1 MSASG
6 GPVTEAGT
14 PPVPL
19 WRNRDFMLLRGGQ
32 AISAAGSRVSNIA
45 FPLLVLAVTHSPAQA
60 GIVGFANTLP
70 FALFSLPAGALV
82 DRWNRKRLMILCDTG
97 RAVAIGSIVLALGL
111 GHLSSVQLA
120 LAAFIEGALSVF
132 FTLAESAAVP
142 NVVPPEQLTAAV
154 SVNEST
160 RRGADLLGPSLGG
173 LLFSLGRA
181 VPFLADTASYW
192 VSVLS
197 LLLIRTQFQEE
208 QKARSTTL
216 RGEIWEGLRWVWH
229 QPFIRACLF
238 LVAGSNLLFEASS
251 LIVIVLAQH
260 LHASAATIGVIFSFY
275 GVGGVT
281 GAVIT
286 PWAQRRLSL
295 TQIVIG
301 ANWVWALL
309 WPLFAVV
316 PHPLLLGVLNGAMA
330 LVGAAWNVA
339 LGSATIAAIPD
350 ALRGR
355 VRSVSLLVAW
365 GTIPLGALLS
375 GLLIQLGGPIFAVF
389 VTGAAM
395 LALAVLA
402 STSAGLRAPPILETS
417 PA

>member
-1 MSASG
+1 
-6 GPVTEAGT
+6 
-14 PPVPL
+14 
-19 WRNRDFMLLRGGQ
+19 
-32 AISAAGSRVSNIA
+32 
-45 FPLLVLAVTHSPAQA
+45 
-60 GIVGFANTLP
+60 
-70 FALFSLPAGALV
+70 
-82 DRWNRKRLMILCDTG
+82 
-97 RAVAIGSIVLALGL
+97 
-111 GHLSSVQLA
+111 
-120 LAAFIEGALSVF
+120 
-132 FTLAESAAVP
+132 
-142 NVVPPEQLTAAV
+142 
-154 SVNEST
+154 
-160 RRGADLLGPSLGG
+160 
-173 LLFSLGRA
+173 
-181 VPFLADTASYW
+181 
-192 VSVLS
+192 VLS